1 MKKTLLTAAF
11 AALALGAQAVTVGW
25 TSYPGSPAQQQI
37 SSLTGGVSVSLG
49 SLTSFAGDIENETTA
64 PFQVTAGKTYS
75 VINLAFGIW
84 SERNWGTDDSKQI
97 GAVVVKD
104 NAIVGTS
111 TATLTQFGGN
121 GDDANHAYP
130 GANDDKGFIAFDFEG
145 FDATTAD
152 TFTVYFVNTT
162 NPSTITS
169 VDDIAA
175 NRYDVSGVGLIQ
187 NAYRAEVLP
196 EPTALALLALGV
208 AGVALRR
215 RA

>member
-11 AALALGAQAVTVGW
+11 AALALGTQAVTVGW
-25 TSYPGSPAQQQI
+25 TSYPSSATQQAI
-37 SSLTGGVSVSLG
+37 SSLTSGVSVSLG
-49 SLTSFAGDIENETTA
+49 SLASFAGDIENATAA
-64 PFQVTAGKTYS
+64 PFQVTAGETYS

-84 SERNWGTDDSKQI
+84 SEGNWGTDASKQI

-104 NAIVGTS
+104 DAIVATS

-121 GDDANHAYP
+121 GGDTNHAYP
-130 GANDDKGFIAFDFEG
+130 GTKDGKGFIAFDFEG

-162 NPSTITS
+162 DPSTITS
-169 VDDIAA
+169 VDDITAKL
-175 NRYDVSGVGLIQ
+175 YDVSGVGLIQ
-187 NAYRAEVLP
+187 DTYRAEVLP

>member
-11 AALALGAQAVTVGW
+11 AALALGTQAVTVGW
-25 TSYPGSPAQQQI
+25 TSYPSSATQQAI

-49 SLTSFAGDIENETTA
+49 SLTSFAGDIENATTA
-64 PFQVTAGKTYS
+64 PFQVTAGETYS

-84 SERNWGTDDSKQI
+84 SEGNWGTDASKQI

-104 NAIVGTS
+104 DAIVATS

-121 GDDANHAYP
+121 GGDTNHAYP
-130 GANDDKGFIAFDFEG
+130 GTNGKGFIAFDFEG

-152 TFTVYFVNTT
+152 TFTVYFVNTKD
-162 NPSTITS
+162 PSTITS

-175 NRYDVSGVGLIQ
+175 NLYDVSGVGLIQ
-187 NAYRAEVLP
+187 DTYRAEVLP

>member
-37 SSLTGGVSVSLG
+37 SSLSTGVSVSLG
-49 SLTSFAGDIENETTA
+49 SLTSFAGDIENATAA
-64 PFQVTAGKTYS
+64 PFEVTAGETYS

-84 SERNWGTDDSKQI
+84 SEGNWGTDDSKQI

-104 NAIVGTS
+104 NAIVATS

-121 GDDANHAYP
+121 GGDTNHAYP
-130 GANDDKGFIAFDFEG
+130 GTNDKGFIAFDFEG

-162 NPSTITS
+162 DPSTITS
-169 VDDIAA
+169 VDDITA
-175 NRYDVSGVGLIQ
+175 NLYDVSGVGLIQ

>member
-11 AALALGAQAVTVGW
+11 AALALGTQAVTVGW
-25 TSYPGSPAQQQI
+25 TSYPSSATQQAI

-49 SLTSFAGDIENETTA
+49 SLTSFAGDIENATTA
-64 PFQVTAGKTYS
+64 PFQVTAGETYS

-84 SERNWGTDDSKQI
+84 SEGNWGTDASKQI

-104 NAIVGTS
+104 DAIVATS

-121 GDDANHAYP
+121 GDDTNHAYP
-130 GANDDKGFIAFDFEG
+130 GTNGKGFIAFDFEG

-162 NPSTITS
+162 DPSTITS
-169 VDDIAA
+169 VDDITAKL
-175 NRYDVSGVGLIQ
+175 YDVSGVGLIQ
-187 NAYRAEVLP
+187 DTYRAEVLP

>member
-25 TSYPGSPAQQQI
+25 TSYPSNATQQAI

-64 PFQVTAGKTYS
+64 PFQVTEGETYS

-104 NAIVGTS
+104 NDIVATS

-130 GANDDKGFIAFDFEG
+130 GTGDKGFIAFDFEG

-152 TFTVYFVNTT
+152 TFTVYFVNTKD
-162 NPSTITS
+162 PSTITS

-175 NRYDVSGVGLIQ
+175 NLYKVSGVDLIQ
-187 NAYRAEVLP
+187 DTYRAEVLP

>member
-25 TSYPGSPAQQQI
+25 TRYPSNATQQAI
-37 SSLTGGVSVSLG
+37 SSLTSGVSVSLG
-49 SLTSFAGDIENETTA
+49 SLASFAGDIENETTA
-64 PFQVTAGKTYS
+64 PFQVTTGETYS

-84 SERNWGTDDSKQI
+84 SEDHWGTNDSKQI

-104 NAIVGTS
+104 DAIVATS
-111 TATLTQFGGN
+111 TATLTQFAGN

-130 GANDDKGFIAFDFEG
+130 GTGDKGFIAFDFEG

-162 NPSTITS
+162 DPSTITS
-169 VDDIAA
+169 VDDIAD
-175 NRYDVSGVGLIQ
+175 NLYKVSGVDLIQ
-187 NAYRAEVLP
+187 DTYRAEVLP

>member
-11 AALALGAQAVTVGW
+11 AALALGTQAVTVGW
-25 TSYPGSPAQQQI
+25 TSYPSSATQQAI
-37 SSLTGGVSVSLG
+37 SSLTSGVSVSLG
-49 SLTSFAGDIENETTA
+49 SLASFAGDIENATAA
-64 PFQVTAGKTYS
+64 PFQVTTGETYS

-84 SERNWGTDDSKQI
+84 SEGNWGTDASKQI

-104 NAIVGTS
+104 DAIVATS

-121 GDDANHAYP
+121 GGDTNHAYP
-130 GANDDKGFIAFDFEG
+130 GTNGKGFIAFDFEG

-152 TFTVYFVNTT
+152 TFTVYFVNTKD
-162 NPSTITS
+162 PSTITS

-175 NRYDVSGVGLIQ
+175 NLYDVSGVGLIQ
-187 NAYRAEVLP
+187 DTYRAEVLP